1 MDRDDAPRDRPL
13 HGLRLV
19 AFESRRAREMAEL
32 IRRHGG
38 EPQSAPALR
47 EVPLHDNRDALD
59 YLTDL
64 EAGAIDVV
72 VLMTGVGVRT
82 LVQSVAAAWP
92 AARVATAL
100 RRARLVARGPKPA
113 AALRELGVQPDVTVP
128 EPNTWREVLTA
139 LDAELPV
146 GGRSVA
152 VQEYGVTN
160 EAFVAGL
167 EARGARVRRVPI
179 YRWALPDDLGPLRT
193 AIGDVCDG
201 RVDMALFTSATQ
213 VYHLFHLAVLEPAG
227 GAERLRAGFAR
238 LLVASIGPVCS
249 EALREHGIA
258 PDVEPD
264 HPKMGQLVAVV
275 ARRGPALLA
284 PSGSPES
291 PGSAR
296 VPTRPKRARTSAFP
310 AALDPSAALA

>member
-1 MDRDDAPRDRPL
+1 MDREDAHGDRPL
-13 HGLRLV
+13 RGLRLV

-38 EPQSAPALR
+38 EPRSAPALR

-59 YLTDL
+59 YLADL
-64 EAGAIDVV
+64 EAGVVDVV

-82 LVQSVAAAWP
+82 LVQSVASTWP
-92 AARVATAL
+92 AARVAAAL

-113 AALRELGVQPDVTVP
+113 AAVRELGLQPDVTVP
-128 EPNTWREVLTA
+128 EPNTWREVLSA

-146 GGRSVA
+146 DGCGVA

-193 AIGDVCDG
+193 AIGDVCAG

-213 VYHLFHLAVLEPAG
+213 VYHLFHLATQELAG
-227 GAERLRAGFAR
+227 GAEGLRAGFAR
-238 LLVASIGPVCS
+238 VLVASIGPVCS
-249 EALREHGIA
+249 EALREHGIE
-258 PDVEPD
+258 PDLEPD
-264 HPKMGQLVAVV
+264 HPKMGQLVAAV
-275 ARRGPALLA
+275 ARRGPALLL
-284 PSGSPES
+284 G
-291 PGSAR
+291 
-296 VPTRPKRARTSAFP
+296 KRGA
-310 AALDPSAALA
+310 